1 MGEQPKNQLEQQVL
15 SNTDDSYFALDPD
28 NLTEVRS
35 YNARVNE
42 LKTKRDHYR
51 QELEEKIAAVAR

>member
-1 MGEQPKNQLEQQVL
+1 MGEEPKNQLEQQVL

-35 YNARVNE
+35 YNARVNQ
-42 LKTKRDHYR
+42 LKTKRDQYR
-51 QELEEKIAAVAR
+51 HELEEKITAVAR